1 MSMNKAPFV
10 FVSGTCKFSIH
21 VDGED
26 TEFRGYFAGRYQ
38 TADDLGIFGGDDFKV
53 FHGALFDEAGECCGT
68 VEWTEKQ
75 FREYVVSRNHRGGF
89 SFHVLQRRTMK

>member
-10 FVSGTCKFSIH
+10 FVSGTCKFSIP

-53 FHGALFDEAGECCGT
+53 FHGSLFDETGECCGT
-68 VEWTEKQ
+68 VKWTEKE
-75 FREYVVSRNHRGGF
+75 FREYIIKMN
-89 SFHVLQRRTMK
+89 